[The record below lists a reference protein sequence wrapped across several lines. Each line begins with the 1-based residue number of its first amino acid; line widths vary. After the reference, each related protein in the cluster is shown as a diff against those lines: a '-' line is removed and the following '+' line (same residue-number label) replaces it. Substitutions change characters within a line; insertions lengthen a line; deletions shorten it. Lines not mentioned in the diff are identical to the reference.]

1 MPVKVKK
8 LSKVDN
14 ILKDKDY
21 LKKVAKQCNFLTN
34 LDNDENQAFETLFKQ
49 LDIQKNI
56 RTKYHKR
63 TIKKRIKS
71 ILCKSNTLFKNVSCQ
86 LMDKPIK
93 LRILSCLM

>member
-71 ILCKSNTLFKNVSCQ
+71 ILFKNVSCQ